1 MYLGI
6 ILYLCIQAILLKYY
20 WMSENDI
27 EESRSIGY
35 RYSKYNIV
43 EDYDFDF
50 YKISELKFKND
61 RKDRNKS

>member
-1 MYLGI
+1 
-6 ILYLCIQAILLKYY
+6 
-20 WMSENDI
+20 MSENDNDI

-50 YKISELKFKND
+50 YKISELNFKND